1 VDCIARPLTPAI
13 SGSSAASLGYANARK
28 RTNEMKADGG
38 EYRIT
43 VGQLRK
49 LLDGEPDDAVV
60 VVQGTDASG
69 APCTNSI
76 YKVACAAD
84 ERFLFLY
91 SGGRWPTRDA

>member
-1 VDCIARPLTPAI
+1 
-13 SGSSAASLGYANARK
+13 
-28 RTNEMKADGG
+28 MKADGG

-49 LLDGEPDDAVV
+49 LLDGEPGDAVV
-60 VVQGTDASG
+60 LVQGEDASG
-69 APCTNSI
+69 EQCTHSI